1 MIKGWQGGWSML
13 CAAAD
18 DDDGDDDDDDVD
30 DDDSAGPL
38 DSIDAN
44 PGALNP
50 GWCKIISGSALFLL
64 TCVLN
69 VRMP

>member
-1 MIKGWQGGWSML
+1 ML
-13 CAAAD
+13 CAD
-18 DDDGDDDDDDVD
+18 DDDDDDDVD
-30 DDDSAGPL
+30 DDDDNAGPL

-50 GWCKIISGSALFLL
+50 WWCKIISGSDLFLL

>member
-1 MIKGWQGGWSML
+1 MIIRWQGGWSRL

-18 DDDGDDDDDDVD
+18 DDDDDDDVD
-30 DDDSAGPL
+30 DDDNAGPL

-50 GWCKIISGSALFLL
+50 
-64 TCVLN
+64 
-69 VRMP
+69 